1 MRSGSSSRRISF
13 KSTLP
18 ISTSFDLS
26 VFRLNPLTNNI
37 YDSGGAGPAQNE
49 GKIDDM
55 QLFEQNWVKINCILL
70 KKNNLRLFSKKNP
83 LPIDY
88 PSFRAK

>member
-1 MRSGSSSRRISF
+1 MSVVNNSQAMRSGSSSRRISF

-26 VFRLNPLTNNI
+26 VFRLNPLTNNVD
-37 YDSGGAGPAQNE
+37 DSGGPAQNE

-55 QLFEQNWVKINCILL
+55 QLFEQNWVKN
-70 KKNNLRLFSKKNP
+70 
-83 LPIDY
+83 
-88 PSFRAK
+88 